1 MDIHTAINGVKSFFD
16 GEYFS
21 ITDTAYISEI
31 AAERMQRQA
40 GDDCKPFDHC
50 FVDQG
55 GGGITGDDF
64 HGTVYFH
71 IKDQQYLVADF

>member
-1 MDIHTAINGVKSFFD
+1 MDIKTAIDGVAEFFD
-16 GEYFS
+16 GDFFIIKSVVDVSQVRGDRE
-21 ITDTAYISEI
+21 D
-31 AAERMQRQA
+31 
-40 GDDCKPFDHC
+40 DDCVPAFDHC

-71 IKDQQYLVADF
+71 IGAAEYLAVEY